1 MQELG
6 LWVGFTLTIFV
17 YSYILGDNLLY
28 RLAVYIFVGLAAGF
42 IAIVTIESV
51 LLPWLRL
58 TVLSGELAQI
68 GPGMIPFLL
77 GALLLVK
84 TSSRLGRLGNL
95 AIAFVI
101 GVGAAVAL
109 VGALSGTLLPLAN
122 SAATGVRDG
131 LLEGI
136 IVFIGV
142 ASSLV
147 YFQYMA
153 RRNPDGTVVRGRVSF
168 LVGTVGQGFIV
179 VTLGALYAAAI
190 ITSLTIFSERVA
202 FMVALIG
209 GG

>member
-6 LWVGFTLTIFV
+6 LWLGFILTIFV
-17 YSYILGDNLLY
+17 YSYLLGDNLLY

-42 IAIVTIESV
+42 ISIVTIESV

-58 TVLSGELAQI
+58 TVLSGEALQI
-68 GPGMIPFLL
+68 GPGLIPFLL

-95 AIAFVI
+95 AIAFVV

-109 VGALSGTLLPLAN
+109 VGALTGTLLPLAE
-122 SAATGVRDG
+122 ATATGVNDG
-131 LLEGI
+131 LLEGVI
-136 IVFIGV
+136 IFIGV

-153 RRNPDGTVVRGRVSF
+153 RRNPDGAVVRGRVSF
-168 LVGTVGQGFIV
+168 LLGTVGQGFVV

-202 FMVALIG
+202 FLVAHISG
-209 GG
+209 G

>member
-147 YFQYMA
+147 YFQYIA